1 MAESNAPEINPLSI
15 KRLVLLDRDIERLIE
30 KANRNDFFLD
40 VFLGDGRVPKG
51 GGGQA
56 FTLETNHSQSVVVHQ
71 IIMVQL
77 GRLRELGYDF
87 TPTGPV
93 LRGTRGN

>member
-1 MAESNAPEINPLSI
+1 MTEGNAPEINPLSI
-15 KRLVLLDRDIERLIE
+15 KRLRLLERDIERLIE

-40 VFLGDGRVPKG
+40 VLLGDGRVPKG

-56 FTLETNHSQSVVVHQ
+56 FTLETNHSESLVIHQ
-71 IIMVQL
+71 VIMVQL

-87 TPTGPV
+87 TPTGPI
-93 LRGTRGN
+93 LRAPKGN